1 MGRAAGSSNLP
12 NSSKRK
18 TTVRWTVVFL
28 FLPRSGPN
36 FSLRPKA
43 ALFPFPAGRAPSPPF
58 SFCRKKRTGRWS
70 GPRDKTPW
78 APRLNVLHEA
88 RMGPW
93 TPISSVNRPAKASLN
108 IKRSERRDCFCSTT
122 CFREAALTEQAEPGI
137 QSLSRPAAASSLYTR
152 EPLRGPSHPARWG
165 SRGPSSSSSGH
176 SSSVPPGAFLLD
188 RQAARSLFPG
198 EKRTGGRRR
207 FPLGKK
213 EARPPGAKKS

>member
-1 MGRAAGSSNLP
+1 MKSTCFGKCSFRYPSEKRTADPGAERPIPSRQPGCQPMGRAAGSSNLPNSSMKSTCFGKCSFRYPREKRTADPGAERPIPSRQLGCQPMGRAAGSSNLP

-93 TPISSVNRPAKASLN
+93 TPISSVNRPAKASL
-108 IKRSERRDCFCSTT
+108 I
-122 CFREAALTEQAEPGI
+122 
-137 QSLSRPAAASSLYTR
+137 
-152 EPLRGPSHPARWG
+152 
-165 SRGPSSSSSGH
+165 
-176 SSSVPPGAFLLD
+176 
-188 RQAARSLFPG
+188 
-198 EKRTGGRRR
+198 
-207 FPLGKK
+207 
-213 EARPPGAKKS
+213 